1 MYVREYHPLST
12 CHFISM
18 LWMKPGLFRAEHT
31 YGVNNR
37 ITLRLKEKGGQHL
50 KRGKVKKRAWW
61 KGLPA
66 IVREKSCRR
75 TRKKQPSTL
84 TSRKRQPAL
93 FIFIWIFLLVN
104 IDQCAFIHVDINQAG
119 VLYWLTST
127 RLQFST
133 WSTLVDAVDVH
144 FTALFITL

>member
-66 IVREKSCRR
+66 VVREKSSRR
-75 TRKKQPSTL
+75 RWPVEKGSLPYSYSSGFSYWSTS
-84 TSRKRQPAL
+84 TSAL
-93 FIFIWIFLLVN
+93 
-104 IDQCAFIHVDINQAG
+104 
-119 VLYWLTST
+119 LYTSTST
-127 RLQFST
+127 RLEFYTGWHQPGCSFLPGRRSLMLSTSILQLFS
-133 WSTLVDAVDVH
+133 SPSKKDPH
-144 FTALFITL
+144 